1 MCFESHA
8 SCGHCRGSEPGW
20 GALRDGFVQ
29 GCWDAGS
36 VTLKGNNGT
45 KPLEKCACWTSEKES
60 PGQVVGLFSVS
71 SCDGCLCN
79 LLRQVAWPMVAA
91 AVLGGGGRLKTH
103 VSATTSHSRDRGAN
117 QQVRAQEWAGP
128 PRGSPSSYLPWPI
141 SFLFW
146 AVGQRRGVGRKRRL
160 CPSSVNPRICPRA
173 LYSQGL
179 ETIFKFSSKSP
190 TCCTFCYPQWIAA
203 GCNVSPHVGVM
214 ASRSEILTQTCNDI
228 NWRQFKTV
236 RLNPLFLS
244 EKYNFYI
251 FGFPIPLCPHR
262 SSLAK
267 APSGWGQFPTLGSV
281 QLKVQVPN
289 EVAFCSISSNMNQ
302 SRMLGVTN

>member
-36 VTLKGNNGT
+36 ITLKGNNGT

-103 VSATTSHSRDRGAN
+103 ISATTSHSRNRGAN

-128 PRGSPSSYLPWPI
+128 PEVPRPHTCPDPFPSCSELWDRGEEWGGRGDFVPPLWTPGYVQGLCTVKVLKQYLN
-141 SFLFW
+141 S
-146 AVGQRRGVGRKRRL
+146 A
-160 CPSSVNPRICPRA
+160 PRA
-173 LYSQGL
+173 LPAAPFVTLNGL
-179 ETIFKFSSKSP
+179 L
-190 TCCTFCYPQWIAA
+190 Q
-203 GCNVSPHVGVM
+203 GVM
-214 ASRSEILTQTCNDI
+214 WAPMWAWWPVGLRS
-228 NWRQFKTV
+228 
-236 RLNPLFLS
+236 
-244 EKYNFYI
+244 
-251 FGFPIPLCPHR
+251 
-262 SSLAK
+262 
-267 APSGWGQFPTLGSV
+267 
-281 QLKVQVPN
+281 
-289 EVAFCSISSNMNQ
+289 
-302 SRMLGVTN
+302 